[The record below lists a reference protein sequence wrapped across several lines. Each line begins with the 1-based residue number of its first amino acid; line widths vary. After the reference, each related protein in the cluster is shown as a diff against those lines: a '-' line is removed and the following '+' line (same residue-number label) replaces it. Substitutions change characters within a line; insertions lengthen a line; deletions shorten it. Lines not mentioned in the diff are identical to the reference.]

1 MKFNEFYL
9 FIFMYSAVILQVD
22 KDRIGLDTGCGIMI
36 NINERYNKV

>member
-9 FIFMYSAVILQVD
+9 YFYMYSAVILQDD
-22 KDRIGLDTGCGIMI
+22 KDRIGLDTGCRIMI